1 MKLYLFS
8 TPSCKPCA
16 NLKSYLDSN
25 NVNYEVKDVM
35 QDLELSMQFKIRST
49 PTLVLL
55 NENGDK
61 ISSSVGFS
69 TPEHKENIEKVI
81 FQLNKY

>member
-25 NVNYEVKDVM
+25 NIEYTVKDAI
-35 QDLELSMQFKIRST
+35 QDMELSMQFKIRST
-49 PTLVLL
+49 PTLILL
-55 NENGDK
+55 NNQDEV
-61 ISSSVGFS
+61 ISSAVGFT
-69 TPEHKENIEKVI
+69 TPEQKDKVNVI
-81 FQLNKY
+81 ISLFNKS